1 MKIKQVEDARC
12 WWCSGLKQTVAHLLL
27 ECRRWRREREAMVRK
42 LKAKDITTTKTRDRR
57 DLKIPFEDNAIVSML
72 KFVEKIEVVKRSGT
86 ETIKVDSWQIERLDQ
101 SADEDEG
108 TIGDG
113 VE

>member
-1 MKIKQVEDARC
+1 
-12 WWCSGLKQTVAHLLL
+12 
-27 ECRRWRREREAMVRK
+27 MVRK
-42 LKAKDITTTKTRDRR
+42 LKAKDITITKTRDRR
-57 DLKIPFEDNAIVSML
+57 DLKIQFEDNAIVGML
-72 KFVEKIEVVKRSGT
+72 EFVEKTEAVKRSET
-86 ETIKVDSWQIERLDQ
+86 ETIKVDSWQVERLDQ